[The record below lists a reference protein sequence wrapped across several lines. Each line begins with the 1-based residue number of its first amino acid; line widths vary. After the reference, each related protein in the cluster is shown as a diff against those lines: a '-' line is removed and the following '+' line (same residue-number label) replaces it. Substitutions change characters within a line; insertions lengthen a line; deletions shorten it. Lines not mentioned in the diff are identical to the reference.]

1 MAGQREWSAHERDP
15 WESASAG
22 GASQASEVRYEAQRA
37 GRSSGGEPRP
47 SNHGVARR
55 GGVLRDA
62 TLRRRSKQGGTG
74 SLART

>member
-47 SNHGVARR
+47 
-55 GGVLRDA
+55 
-62 TLRRRSKQGGTG
+62 
-74 SLART
+74 